1 MNRNISVS
9 SDFDALNN
17 VIADAKAWPERR
29 KQLEQA
35 MRLEPKTALM
45 AQLTNILWGKPSIE
59 IAEAILDELTTAEQK
74 SLAASYGI
82 GESE

>member
-1 MNRNISVS
+1 MRNNLTVS
-9 SDFDALNN
+9 KNFDALNS

-29 KQLEQA
+29 KQLKDA
-35 MRLEPKTALM
+35 MMLEPKTALM
-45 AQLTNILWGKPSIE
+45 AQLTNILWGRPSIE
-59 IAEAILDELTTAEQK
+59 IVEAILDELTTAEQK

>member
-1 MNRNISVS
+1 VNRNISVS